1 MLYMTSDVA
10 ILAESYSEVIVSIVA
25 QPVLKIGSALAKK
38 VGWGGGW
45 VSARDAVHMAA
56 ALASCRKPWLE
67 HFSPFW
73 QLPWLAVEKPWSAL
87 A

>member
-1 MLYMTSDVA
+1 MTSDVA

-25 QPVLKIGSALAKK
+25 QSVLKIGSALAKK
-38 VGWGGGW
+38 VGGGVGGFQRGMPCTW
-45 VSARDAVHMAA
+45 QLPWLAVE
-56 ALASCRKPWLE
+56 KPWLE

-73 QLPWLAVEKPWSAL
+73 QLPWLAVENPWSAL